1 MGMIYDCFTKE
12 TIRHIF
18 RRWIDSPPS
27 IEEQEKLRRVC
38 EEYGLL
44 NEYIISNTFLQAI
57 YLKKYK
63 DLKLEHERLEK
74 QLHLMVL
81 AK

>member
-44 NEYIISNTFLQAI
+44 NEYIIS
-57 YLKKYK
+57 